1 MSHSICITMP
11 HWVKHHSDVIM
22 SVMAS
27 QITGISMV
35 GQPFVQAQIK
45 ENIKTLHHWLLWGEF
60 TSDPL
65 MENVSIWWRHHANAG
80 SVVLKET
87 INPTKQP
94 DDMIKA
100 LMHVTCRALSMVY
113 AELEAFPDDEIT
125 VHVSFLEIYQE
136 VGYDLLNMAART
148 NSVVTH
154 FPKVLYL
161 VTYGQNGCHL
171 AVDTLKCIF
180 LKEFYC
186 ILFQFSQN
194 SASRCPI
201 DNKSSLVQVLAW
213 CRAGTK
219 PLPEPMMT
227 KFSVRCHM
235 AS

>member
-1 MSHSICITMP
+1 MYRLWLHGSMNYMDVTVCCSRKA
-11 HWVKHHSDVIM
+11 VKLNRSLTHTLLENQCWPRCLTELA
-22 SVMAS
+22 SVGY
-27 QITGISMV
+27 I
-35 GQPFVQAQIK
+35 
-45 ENIKTLHHWLLWGEF
+45 EL
-60 TSDPL
+60 
-65 MENVSIWWRHHANAG
+65 NAG
-80 SVVLKET
+80 SIFVNQT

-94 DDMIKA
+94 DDIIKA

-154 FPKVLYL
+154 FPKVLNL
-161 VTYGQNGCHL
+161 VTYGPNGCHF
-171 AVDTLKCIF
+171 AVDSLKCIF
-180 LKEFYC
+180 FNEFYC
-186 ILFQFSQN
+186 ILVQFSQN
-194 SASRCPI
+194 STSRCPI

-213 CRAGTK
+213 CWTGTK
-219 PLPEPMMT
+219 PLPEPVMT